1 MTAKITTLLTAA
13 ALSLTLAAPA
23 AIAQDTDMATQAT
36 MLEQAVT
43 NALVR
48 ENIDTA
54 NVGNLTL
61 NEIVE
66 LRELLTA
73 GGEMNANKRQQ
84 IELILDGER

>member
-23 AIAQDTDMATQAT
+23 AIAQDTDMGTQAT

-43 NALVR
+43 NALAR

-54 NVGNLTL
+54 NVGELSL

-66 LRELLTA
+66 IRELLT
-73 GGEMNANKRQQ
+73 GNMNSNKQQQ